1 MKGVRLG
8 VLGERYYQYGRRA
21 FDGICETC
29 LSEHDG
35 RLALDN
41 ICLVAGL
48 GNTAHREGTFD
59 YYMSEPVV
67 KMMQRVW
74 RRWCLPISRPC
85 ITTSWPVSAIRS
97 PPRACAPSRTRLAD
111 TLRASTLIRDVN
123 NVGAITPGVRLH
135 DLPQGTVEERI
146 RMAGELGFSCIQLPS
161 KVLYASMGIDR
172 GGLTREL
179 ADHLRAVLDEAGV
192 SVAVLGCYKNLAT
205 PDRQQLMDNFA
216 EYEACL
222 NFVQMLGGCPV
233 GTETGRPNAQNR
245 VADDRMTDE
254 ALEAFMDGLARVC
267 ERAEAVGGQILIEPG
282 WNETVNTPDRCREV
296 LERVSSPSLGV
307 IYDPVSLLHPSVV
320 DEAQE
325 ITARMLYLC
334 GSKIRVL
341 HAKDYEVVDNEDEA
355 GWCDGTGSRLVCH
368 GVGETGRYD
377 FEPVVAWA
385 AAACP
390 GIPCVVENSVPATA
404 ADCLATLEH
413 MSTRCGAS
421 HREL

>member
-1 MKGVRLG
+1 M
-8 VLGERYYQYGRRA
+8 
-21 FDGICETC
+21 
-29 LSEHDG
+29 
-35 RLALDN
+35 
-41 ICLVAGL
+41 
-48 GNTAHREGTFD
+48 
-59 YYMSEPVV
+59 
-67 KMMQRVW
+67 
-74 RRWCLPISRPC
+74 
-85 ITTSWPVSAIRS
+85 
-97 PPRACAPSRTRLAD
+97 
-111 TLRASTLIRDVN
+111 LIRGVN
-123 NVGAITPGVRLH
+123 SVGAITPGVRLH

-179 ADHLRAVLDEAGV
+179 ADHLREVLDEADV

-205 PDRQQLMDNFA
+205 PDRQQLMDNYA

-222 NFVQMLGGCPV
+222 NFAQMLGGCPV

-245 VADDRMTDE
+245 VDNDRMTDE
-254 ALEAFMDGLARVC
+254 ALDAFVDGLARVC

-296 LERVSSPSLGV
+296 LERVSSPALGV

-320 DEAQE
+320 NEAQE

-341 HAKDYEVVDNEDEA
+341 HAKDFEVVDNEDEA

-390 GIPCVVENSVPATA
+390 GIPCVVENSVPATVA
-404 ADCLATLEH
+404 GCLATLER
-413 MSTRCGAS
+413 MSARCGAS
-421 HREL
+421 HREI